1 MNTFLAVPERPRKQA
16 GFTRL
21 ELLMVVMVLVALAVV
36 RLSAATGMKNQTKIG
51 QCAANLRQLGV
62 SMLLYGSDNADKLPS
77 SQSPS
82 GGIWLWDLP
91 WFIGNT
97 LNQYG
102 ASQQLMYCPG
112 TAPRF
117 SATDNQNL
125 YNWNPG
131 YIHVIGYGVTLPGSP
146 SLASTNVNYVVTPQ
160 PIQSGA
166 TLLPPPRASQR
177 VLNADANL
185 SSGGSYVAI
194 FGGYQVGGRP
204 LPHLCPHLDGFVPA
218 GGNLGMLDGHVEWRS
233 FPQMRLR
240 TTGGAAPLFYW

>member
-1 MNTFLAVPERPRKQA
+1 MNASLDLPAQARKQA
-16 GFTRL
+16 GFTKL
-21 ELLMVVMVLVALAVV
+21 ELLVVVMVLVALAVV
-36 RLSAATGMKNQTKIG
+36 RLSAATSMKNQTKIG

-77 SQSPS
+77 QTPNP
-82 GGIWLWDLP
+82 GNWLWDLP
-91 WFIGNT
+91 WSIGNT

-102 ASQQLMYCPG
+102 ASQQVMYCPG

-125 YNWNPG
+125 YNFDPG
-131 YIHVIGYGVTLPGSP
+131 YFHVIGYAPTLPSP
-146 SLASTNVNYVVTPQ
+146 SLAATNVNYMVTPQ

-185 SSGGSYVAI
+185 SAGGSYVAVY
-194 FGGYQVGGRP
+194 GGYQVGGRS

-218 GGNLGMLDGHVEWRS
+218 GGNVGMLDGHVEWRS
-233 FPQMRLR
+233 FDQMRVR

>member
-1 MNTFLAVPERPRKQA
+1 MNTSFDVLERPRKQA

-21 ELLMVVMVLVALAVV
+21 ELLVVVMVLVALAVV
-36 RLSAATGMKNQTKIG
+36 RLSAATSVKNQTKIG

-62 SMLLYGSDNADKLPS
+62 SMLLYGSDNSDKLPS
-77 SQSPS
+77 QTTIP
-82 GGIWLWDLP
+82 GTWLWDLP

-102 ASQQLMYCPG
+102 ASQQVLYCPG
-112 TAPRF
+112 TASRF

-125 YNWNPG
+125 YNYSPG
-131 YIHVIGYGVTLPGSP
+131 NFHVIGYAPSLPGSP
-146 SLASTNVNYVVTPQ
+146 SLPSTNVNYTITPQ
-160 PIQSGA
+160 PIQSGS

-194 FGGYQVGGRP
+194 IGGYQVGGRS
-204 LPHLCPHLDGFVPA
+204 LPHLCPHLDGLVPA
-218 GGNLGMLDGHVEWRS
+218 GGNVGMLDGHVEWRS
-233 FPQMRLR
+233 FDQMRVR
-240 TTGGAAPLFYW
+240 TTGGGVPLFYW